1 VTKSDLRVKEMRLLA
16 VHLWSLLATTS
27 MAIMTSMAT
36 ITTTIATSLAMVD
49 FVGAKSS
56 PWDWQKGTGE
66 YAKFAAYEEELRAMA
81 SQPYFRFMSQYHY
94 QYLNISISQ
103 HLNI

>member
-1 VTKSDLRVKEMRLLA
+1 MRLLA
-16 VHLWSLLATTS
+16 LHLWPLLATTS
-27 MAIMTSMAT
+27 MAMMTSMAA

-66 YAKFAAYEEELRAMA
+66 YAK
-81 SQPYFRFMSQYHY
+81 
-94 QYLNISISQ
+94 
-103 HLNI
+103 

>member
-1 VTKSDLRVKEMRLLA
+1 MRLLA
-16 VHLWSLLATTS
+16 LHLWPLLATTS
-27 MAIMTSMAT
+27 MAMMTSMAT

-66 YAKFAAYEEELRAMA
+66 YAK
-81 SQPYFRFMSQYHY
+81 
-94 QYLNISISQ
+94 
-103 HLNI
+103 